1 MTRPTRPHLARLTWL
16 WRWAAGLALV
26 LASSSPA
33 VAGDPPPWL
42 PQVSDKPM
50 QVVIPAA
57 PANVQAVLVERM
69 AVDGSSPARYSSQD
83 FVANQDDSQG
93 ADDFCIPGTAASWV
107 ITNVDVVGAYNNLAY
122 SVSTVKVFFY
132 ARGNGTLPGAALF
145 SATVTG
151 PHLANAGSG
160 SFGLTLDPPAQLA
173 GNNCYWVSVQAVQP
187 GGYNAGET
195 WQWTER
201 TAATA
206 DAFPS
211 AYRLPGKPGHP
222 CQTWGARLTTCFPT
236 AASNQDF
243 TLRLSGSVADTNL
256 TPQILTMNP
265 AGALNTAVQLRLTG
279 LNFAA
284 GAQLSWTAGI
294 SPTQVY
300 TTTVVDGGYLTAVI
314 PAAYVGPQG
323 ATASVLITNPGPC
336 VGSCVSNT
344 VIFEFEDIRTLY
356 LPLIHR

>member
-1 MTRPTRPHLARLTWL
+1 MRLTRL

-26 LASSSPA
+26 LASSGPA
-33 VAGDPPPWL
+33 AAGDPPPWL
-42 PQVSDKPM
+42 PQVSDTPM

-57 PANVQAVLVERM
+57 PANVQAVLVERL
-69 AVDGSSPARYSSQD
+69 AVDGGSPARYSSQD
-83 FVANQDDSQG
+83 FEVNQDDSQG
-93 ADDFCIPGTAASWV
+93 ADDFCIPASDASWV
-107 ITNVDVVGAYNNLAY
+107 ITNVDVVGAYNDVAY
-122 SVSTVKVFFY
+122 TVSTVKVFFY
-132 ARGNGTLPGAALF
+132 ARGSGPLPGAGLF

-151 PHLANAGSG
+151 PDLVNANTG
-160 SFGLTLDPPAQLA
+160 SFALTLDPPAQLA

-206 DAFPS
+206 DVSPS

-222 CQTWGARLTTCFPT
+222 CQNWGARLTTCFPSAT
-236 AASNQDF
+236 SNPDL

-256 TPQILTMNP
+256 TPQIVTMNP
-265 AGALNTAVQLRLTG
+265 AGALNTDVLLSLTG
-279 LNFAA
+279 LNFAD

-300 TTTVVDGGYLTAVI
+300 ATTVVDGGYLTALI
-314 PAAYVGPQG
+314 PAAYVGPLG
-323 ATASVLITNPGPC
+323 GTASVLVTNPGPC

-344 VIFEFEDIRTLY
+344 VIFVFEDIRILY
-356 LPLIHR
+356 LPIIHRP